1 MAVLF
6 SYSFSAAAPVKP
18 ELYRYDYS
26 EFVLALSSAWRQIPT
41 AARNTLNFNA
51 AGLGANIIVSADFY
65 EIPEAQ
71 AAAVA
76 DMNLSA
82 RLDAIEQL
90 APGRV
95 RLLHRNI
102 KPHSGGVGLEL
113 SLAAEVPEGHVYVYV
128 GYVTSRKILNFTL
141 VCPPGRQAAAALFNS
156 IVPNFRP
163 RLP

>member
-6 SYSFSAAAPVKP
+6 SYSFSAAAPAKP
-18 ELYRYDYS
+18 ELHRYDYS
-26 EFVLALSSAWRQIPT
+26 EFVLALSSAWQQIPV
-41 AARNTLNFNA
+41 AERNTLNFNA
-51 AGLGANIIVSADFY
+51 AGLGANIVVSADFY
-65 EIPEAQ
+65 EIPEAK

-76 DMNLSA
+76 EMNLAA
-82 RLDAIEQL
+82 RLDAIEQV

-95 RLLHRNI
+95 RLLQKNI

-113 SLAAEVPEGHVYVYV
+113 SLAAEVPDGHVYIYL
-128 GYVTSRKILNFTL
+128 GYVTARKILNFTL
-141 VCPPGRQAAAALFNS
+141 VCRPGRRAAAALFNS